1 MDLWGDV
8 HSGCSVCVI
17 SRVALTSRFA
27 LRFALTSRWLLA

>member
-27 LRFALTSRWLLA
+27 LTSRWLLV

>member
-27 LRFALTSRWLLA
+27 LTSRWLLA